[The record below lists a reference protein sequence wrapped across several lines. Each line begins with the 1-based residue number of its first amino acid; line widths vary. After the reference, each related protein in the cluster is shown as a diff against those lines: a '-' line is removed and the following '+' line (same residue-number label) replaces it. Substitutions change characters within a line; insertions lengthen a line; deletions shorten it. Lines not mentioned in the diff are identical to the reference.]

1 MAKRYN
7 PNENNAAAAAALTD
21 QGALIPPQ
29 AIELEEAVLGA
40 LMLEK
45 DAIIEIQGVL
55 TPEAFY
61 KEAHQTI
68 YKAIM
73 DLSMELKPIDLYTVS
88 EKLRQTR
95 KLTSVG
101 GASYLCLL
109 YTSPSPRDPQADPQA
124 DLGRRRV
131 LPGATDP
138 EGRLGRS
145 HRVP

>member
-55 TPEAFY
+55 DARGVLQGSAPDDLQGDHGLVDGAQADRPVHRQREA
-61 KEAHQTI
+61 
-68 YKAIM
+68 
-73 DLSMELKPIDLYTVS
+73 
-88 EKLRQTR
+88 
-95 KLTSVG
+95 
-101 GASYLCLL
+101 
-109 YTSPSPRDPQADPQA
+109 QADPQA
-124 DLGRRRV
+124 
-131 LPGATDP
+131 
-138 EGRLGRS
+138 
-145 HRVP
+145 

>member
-73 DLSMELKPIDLYTVS
+73 DLSMERS
-88 EKLRQTR
+88 
-95 KLTSVG
+95 S
-101 GASYLCLL
+101 
-109 YTSPSPRDPQADPQA
+109 
-124 DLGRRRV
+124 GRPAR
-131 LPGATDP
+131 
-138 EGRLGRS
+138 
-145 HRVP
+145 

>member
-73 DLSMELKPIDLYTVS
+73 DLSMELKPIDLYTVRR
-88 EKLRQTR
+88 E
-95 KLTSVG
+95 
-101 GASYLCLL
+101 A
-109 YTSPSPRDPQADPQA
+109 QADPQA

-138 EGRLGRS
+138 EGRLGRP